1 MKVSKNNPLKVLLI
15 SREFPPYEKGGICRL
30 AVYMARYADKYGV
43 DLTLIVNHPF
53 LKIKKDEIHSNTV
66 FRVPS
71 LGPNFMTQIPSFG
84 YYASS
89 LARKI
94 ENNFDVIYSVYS
106 PLFGKFKK
114 PLIAGFQSSR
124 YGEYRTCM
132 ENGKLLYALLNMS
145 FIPFE
150 SLLIKKASALTV
162 NSLALTGE
170 LRKMGSGDK
179 QIGHIPT
186 GVDTELFKPLND
198 RQFKNKQKTVL
209 CVARLDI
216 RKGID
221 YLLHA
226 FKEVIETVDAKLII
240 CGDGI
245 ERDRLRKLAGSLSLP
260 VQFQGFVQHDQL
272 IQLYNNA
279 DLFILPSLYEGMP
292 LASLESMACGTPTL
306 ISSASPDIGLPRFK
320 KGDVSSLREIMLTY
334 ITSENKLKDISEK
347 ALMISK
353 NYSWEKIV
361 EDTYSFISR
370 FR

>member
-1 MKVSKNNPLKVLLI
+1 MKISNKYPMKVLLI
-15 SREFPPYEKGGICRL
+15 SREFPPYEKGGICWI
-30 AVYMARYADKYGV
+30 AVYMARFAKKHGV

-53 LKIKKDEIHSNTV
+53 LKIKKDKIYSNTV
-66 FRVPS
+66 YRVPS
-71 LGPNFMTQIPSFG
+71 MGPNFMTQIPSFG

-94 ENNFDVIYSVYS
+94 ESDFDVIYSIYS

-124 YGEYRTCM
+124 YGEYKTCR

-150 SLLIKKASALTV
+150 SLLIKKAGALTV
-162 NSLALTGE
+162 NSHALTGE

-179 QIGHIPT
+179 LIGHIPT
-186 GVDTELFKPLND
+186 GVDTDLFKPLNN
-198 RQFKNKQKTVL
+198 RQFQNKQKTIL

-226 FKEVIETVDAKLII
+226 FREALETVDAKLII

-245 ERDRLRKLAGSLSLP
+245 ERDRLQKLAVSLSLP
-260 VQFQGFVQHDQL
+260 VQFKGFVQHDQL

-306 ISSASPDIGLPRFK
+306 ISSASPDIGLPRFQ
-320 KGDVSSLREIMLTY
+320 KGDVKSLKEIILTY
-334 ITSENKLKDISEK
+334 ITSENKLKDLSDK
-347 ALMISK
+347 ALTTSK